1 LQLYCIGELRVFVI
15 NSDIEEFMG
24 EYTLRV
30 GERTGVAR
38 VQTKCGHF
46 EQAAKPLGLALLLIA
61 LGACGDGEKP
71 SFPINAKA
79 AGPLVSVDKGD
90 TVVGFA
96 RGKIRVTEK
105 TDSFKISK
113 HPVTKKQYKDCQKA
127 GVCKEPKLEE
137 CSDPE
142 LAKAS
147 MKGDDANVAVCV
159 GKENAET
166 FCKWV
171 GGRLPTLSEWLRA
184 ARGPSVQEYPW
195 GDGYA
200 KCSQHPKSVE
210 GSARGRRTVEN
221 ARSLEGCS
229 IEPTEALVT
238 DKHGGGAAKSSGMQD
253 VLLAPAELV
262 VGTKEV
268 TFSACSK
275 GQTCLVYGMN
285 PGSIDS
291 VKSYMTGNAVDSDG
305 GGSEIRL
312 RPSTYGFRCAVEN

>member
-1 LQLYCIGELRVFVI
+1 LGEFSGFVK
-15 NSDIEEFMG
+15 STDIEETMG
-24 EYTLRV
+24 DYTFRV
-30 GERTGVAR
+30 GERQGCAR
-38 VQTKCGHF
+38 VQRENGRLL
-46 EQAAKPLGLALLLIA
+46 QAAKPFGLALLLTTLA
-61 LGACGDGEKP
+61 ACGDGEKP
-71 SFPINAKA
+71 YFPTNEKA
-79 AGPLVSVDKGD
+79 AGALVSVEKGD

-96 RGKIRVTEK
+96 RGKTRVTEK

-159 GKENAET
+159 GKGNAET

-171 GGRLPTLSEWLRA
+171 GGRLPTLTEWLRA

-195 GDGYA
+195 GDSYA

-210 GSARGRRTVEN
+210 GSARGRRTIEN

-229 IEPTEALVT
+229 NEPAEALVT
-238 DKHGGGAAKSSGMQD
+238 NKHGNGAAKSSGMQD

-262 VGTKEV
+262 VGSANV
-268 TFSACSK
+268 VFGACSK
-275 GQTCLVYGMN
+275 GHACLVDGLN
-285 PGSIDS
+285 PASIDS
-291 VKSYMTGNAVDSDG
+291 VKPYSIGKTHTENGDG
-305 GGSEIRL
+305 TESHL
-312 RPSTYGFRCAVEN
+312 TPTVYGFRCLVEN